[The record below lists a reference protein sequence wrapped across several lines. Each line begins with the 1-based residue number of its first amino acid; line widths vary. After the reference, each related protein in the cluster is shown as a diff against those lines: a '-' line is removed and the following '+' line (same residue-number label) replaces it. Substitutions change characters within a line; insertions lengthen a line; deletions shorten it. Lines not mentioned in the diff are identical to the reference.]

1 MKYSV
6 DPKKFNSDPGS
17 PIHVLYSAKI
27 DKNGVTVL
35 EKVGEENTD
44 DMIQAAAASTDI
56 NQIVSY
62 YMNTGDDT
70 VLNRYVP
77 QYGDF
82 TKIPKT
88 LAEFLQLRIDSQNF
102 FDALPAEI
110 KSQFDNNADM
120 FFAQAGNEDWYVKLK
135 PVVDPDYPGKYTPD
149 IELEK
154 EVIADA
160 T

>member
-1 MKYSV
+1 MSFSV
-6 DPKKFNSDPGS
+6 DPKEFVSDPGS
-17 PIHVLYSAKI
+17 PIHVLYSAKV

-44 DMIQAAAASTDI
+44 DMIQAAKESTDI
-56 NQIVSY
+56 NMIIKY
-62 YMNTGDDT
+62 YEATGDES

-82 TKIPKT
+82 TKVPKS

-102 FDALPAEI
+102 FDALPADI
-110 KSQFDNNADM
+110 KQKFDNNSDM
-120 FFAQAGNEDWYVKLK
+120 FFAQAGNEDWYEKLK
-135 PVVDPDYPGKYTPD
+135 PVIDPEDGF
-149 IELEK
+149 E
-154 EVIADA
+154 EVTKVGEDNV